1 MATSG
6 KTTNSEPTS
15 SSSERR
21 LAPAAR
27 HHNPE
32 PPIRGV
38 RSTEARQTSAGDS
51 PPCQAQRQA
60 EPRGVACRCSRKG
73 GGRSDRTRAAEQGKA
88 RNRRRR
94 DRRRH
99 SGQTSTQPWPERA
112 ARYLSNAGDEPR
124 RRRHPSDPRDHRQ
137 PHGNHRRRSWRSPRT
152 RFFSCCMIVVI
163 TTRQIRLTS
172 NSPTKSTPNST
183 ATF

>member
-6 KTTNSEPTS
+6 KSTNSKPTS

-51 PPCQAQRQA
+51 PRAKRNAKPSPA
-60 EPRGVACRCSRKG
+60 ESL
-73 GGRSDRTRAAEQGKA
+73 AAA
-88 RNRRRR
+88 L
-94 DRRRH
+94 
-99 SGQTSTQPWPERA
+99 ERA
-112 ARYLSNAGDEPR
+112 AGGATARAPLSKGRLGIVGGETGDVTVAKRRRNLGPNEPPATSPTQATNPGAGDTHQTLETIANP
-124 RRRHPSDPRDHRQ
+124 
-137 PHGNHRRRSWRSPRT
+137 
-152 RFFSCCMIVVI
+152 
-163 TTRQIRLTS
+163 
-172 NSPTKSTPNST
+172 T
-183 ATF
+183 ATTGGDRGDPQGPDSSAAA